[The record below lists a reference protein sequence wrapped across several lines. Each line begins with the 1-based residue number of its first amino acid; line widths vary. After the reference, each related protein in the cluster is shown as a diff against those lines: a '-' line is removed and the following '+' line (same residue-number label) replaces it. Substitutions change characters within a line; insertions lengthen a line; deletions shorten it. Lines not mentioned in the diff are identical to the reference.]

1 MEELSAK
8 SAANEFV
15 LVFKEQNLEIEQR
28 MLRKGKKVQIKELS
42 WLILDSGAAMLIWET
57 ANTEHPPVS
66 NPSAV

>member
-1 MEELSAK
+1 
-8 SAANEFV
+8 
-15 LVFKEQNLEIEQR
+15 